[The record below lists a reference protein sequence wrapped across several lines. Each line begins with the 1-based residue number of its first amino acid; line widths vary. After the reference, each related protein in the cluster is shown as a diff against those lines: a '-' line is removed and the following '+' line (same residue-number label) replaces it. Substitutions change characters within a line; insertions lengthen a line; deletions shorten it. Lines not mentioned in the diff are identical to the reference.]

1 MANFFFN
8 FLSAISNVVVVT
20 KRYVAKQNVLF
31 CIGACSFY
39 FLTKR
44 PSAEDKNVVEQVS
57 LVTNSLCS
65 NLSHE
70 TLLAKVEAKVLISN
84 FRRVWPGV
92 GEDKPITI
100 INSEKWRKGGLELL
114 AMGS

>member
-1 MANFFFN
+1 MLLL
-8 FLSAISNVVVVT
+8 LSATLLSRIYYFV
-20 KRYVAKQNVLF
+20 F
-31 CIGACSFY
+31 GACSFY

-44 PSAEDKNVVEQVS
+44 PSAEDQKMLLNKFHW
-57 LVTNSLCS
+57 LHCTNSLCS

-70 TLLAKVEAKVLISN
+70 TLLAKVLISN

-92 GEDKPITI
+92 GEDKPLTI